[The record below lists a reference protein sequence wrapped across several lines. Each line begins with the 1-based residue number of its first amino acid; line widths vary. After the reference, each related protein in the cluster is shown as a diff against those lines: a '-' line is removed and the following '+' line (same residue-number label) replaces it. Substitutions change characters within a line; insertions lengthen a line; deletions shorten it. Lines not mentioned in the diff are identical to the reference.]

1 MGYSPVGGIFFF
13 NHSQLK
19 GTVSYFSVKVS
30 VCVLQ
35 DPNLQICELYNACIE
50 VISFFK
56 WDSLNG
62 LNISFMWMLG
72 SGLLFVGI
80 LVLIETG
87 IIKRILAGRSK
98 MVRFLKDSIVY

>member
-1 MGYSPVGGIFFF
+1 MF
-13 NHSQLK
+13 
-19 GTVSYFSVKVS
+19 
-30 VCVLQ
+30 LQ

-87 IIKRILAGRSK
+87 IIKRILAGKSK
-98 MVRFLKDSIVY
+98 MVRFVRYLLVYHECLPKPLEPSPHSKIA